1 MKNRIRLDT
10 VDDVKKFV
18 AITNTIE
25 EPVIITDGHFRV
37 NGKSLLGLMYGMSEF
52 DNLWV
57 ECEKDIYTHIKDFII
72 EISVE
77 V

>member
-18 AITNTIE
+18 SVVKDIE
-25 EPVIITDGHFRV
+25 VPVVITDGHFKV

-57 ECEKDIYTHIKDFII
+57 ECEKDIYTHIKDFVIDA
-72 EISVE
+72 SAE